1 MSADTVPHQI
11 VANRILDVTGLS
23 CPLPILKAKAEL
35 ARMQPNEILHVR
47 ATDPMA
53 PLDFRA
59 FCLRSEHELMQ
70 LIEADDQFE
79 LFLRKG
85 TPSKK

>member
-11 VANRILDVTGLS
+11 AANRILDVMGLS

-47 ATDPMA
+47 ATDPLA
-53 PLDFRA
+53 PLDFRVL
-59 FCLRSEHELMQ
+59 CLRSEYELVQ
-70 LIEADDQFE
+70 LIEADDRFE

-85 TPSKK
+85 APGEK